1 MLKLSLKKYFFRLLV
16 FVIILTSI
24 TVALQQW
31 CPQYAAP
38 ALPFIL
44 LLFFLVTLFTHYII
58 LRGIYNKDQRRMVSN
73 YMLATIIKFMSYLI
87 FILAYLLLAKQDK
100 ILFAVTFLI
109 VYFLFAIF
117 EIIAIKRE
125 DAK

>member
-24 TVALQQW
+24 TLVLQQW
-31 CPQYAAP
+31 WPQYAAP

-44 LLFFLVTLFTHYII
+44 LFVFLVTLFTHYLI

-73 YMLATIIKFMSYLI
+73 YMLATIIKFMSYLL
-87 FILAYLLLAKQDK
+87 FILVYLLLTKQNK
-100 ILFAVTFLI
+100 ILFAITFLI

>member
-1 MLKLSLKKYFFRLLV
+1 MLKLSFKKYFFRLLV

-24 TVALQQW
+24 TVGLQYW
-31 CPQYAAP
+31 WPQYAAP

-44 LLFFLVTLFTHYII
+44 LFVFLVTLFTHYII

-73 YMLATIIKFMSYLI
+73 YMLATIIKFMSYLL
-87 FILAYLLLAKQDK
+87 FILVYLLLTKQDK
-100 ILFAVTFLI
+100 ILFAITFLI

>member
-1 MLKLSLKKYFFRLLV
+1 MLKLSFKKYFFRLLV

-24 TVALQQW
+24 TVGLQQLW
-31 CPQYAAP
+31 PQYAAP

-44 LLFFLVTLFTHYII
+44 LFVFLVTLFTHYLI

-87 FILAYLLLAKQDK
+87 FILVYLLLTKQDK
-100 ILFAVTFLI
+100 ILFAITFLI
-109 VYFLFAIF
+109 VYFLFALF
-117 EIIAIKRE
+117 EIFAIKRE

>member
-24 TVALQQW
+24 TLALRQW
-31 CPQYAAP
+31 WPQYAAP

-44 LLFFLVTLFTHYII
+44 LFVFLVTLFTHYLI

-73 YMLATIIKFMSYLI
+73 YMLATIIKFMSYLL
-87 FILAYLLLAKQDK
+87 FILVYLLLTKQDK
-100 ILFAVTFLI
+100 ILFAITFLI